1 MREEYKE
8 KQAFIKALET
18 AIKTDNRS
26 YVKSIDYNY
35 NADGFP
41 KEIITITYKNDSKVR
56 INAEINSN
64 GANAKEIIAEIYGGG
79 AHDWKKE
86 YCGRRIKIDWKTALY
101 VIAVGLFIIL

>member
-26 YVKSIDYNY
+26 YVKSIDYEYREN
-35 NADGFP
+35 DLP
-41 KEIITITYKNDSKVR
+41 REIITITFKNDRTVR

-79 AHDWKKE
+79 AQ
-86 YCGRRIKIDWKTALY
+86 GRIPTYTTTKVVRIK
-101 VIAVGLFIIL
+101 